1 MIQTL
6 FILAGLLNTVGL
18 MIFNLM
24 YTNRHLEKEYIFAIE
39 SQILIHLWGLL
50 YIAASVKWE
59 QLPWIN
65 LILAVEKVMFF
76 IFWCLYII
84 SHENTGHFLTD
95 LFYTIYGPI
104 DLAFGIVF
112 AYASVIAFQKQPQL
126 R

>member
-6 FILAGLLNTVGL
+6 FVVAGLLNTVGL
-18 MIFNLM
+18 LIFNWF
-24 YTNRHLEKEYIFAIE
+24 YTNQNLEKEPIFVIE
-39 SQILIHLWGLL
+39 SQILIHLWGFL

-65 LILAVEKVMFF
+65 LILAVEKAVFF
-76 IFWCLYII
+76 IFWCLYIG
-84 SHENTGHFLTD
+84 SHENTGHFMTD
-95 LFYTIYGPI
+95 LFYTIYGPV

-112 AYASVIAFQKQPQL
+112 AYASVIAFQKQPQP